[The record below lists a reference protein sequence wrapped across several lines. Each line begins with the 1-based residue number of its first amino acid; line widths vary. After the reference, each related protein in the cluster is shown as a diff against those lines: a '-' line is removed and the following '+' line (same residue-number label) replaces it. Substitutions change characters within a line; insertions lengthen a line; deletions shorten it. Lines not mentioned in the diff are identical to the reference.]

1 MDNKKLKKTGAVR
14 EQFNQGPASAQEEQ
28 KVPMNKEE
36 TLKHYED
43 NLPFMRLQDEYEK
56 LAFSFTERKIAH
68 LELQVRELEAIGYL
82 SQWKA
87 GQDEAKKRHDQEKQ
101 MKAEWDA
108 MTPEQQDEYRKQAQ
122 ANLAEMEKQA
132 AEAEKISNHI
142 MD

>member
-1 MDNKKLKKTGAVR
+1 MESKKLKQQSIK
-14 EQFNQGPASAQEEQ
+14 EQFNQGPESEQ
-28 KVPMNKEE
+28 KKTMTKEE
-36 TLKHYED
+36 TIKHLDE
-43 NLPFMRLQDEYEK
+43 NLPFMRMQDEYDR
-56 LAFSFTERKIAH
+56 LAFAFAERKVSY

-87 GQDEAKKRHDQEKQ
+87 GQDEANRIHEQEEK

-122 ANLAEMEKQA
+122 ANIAEIEKQA
-132 AEAEKISNHI
+132 KEATAATADSSTHT